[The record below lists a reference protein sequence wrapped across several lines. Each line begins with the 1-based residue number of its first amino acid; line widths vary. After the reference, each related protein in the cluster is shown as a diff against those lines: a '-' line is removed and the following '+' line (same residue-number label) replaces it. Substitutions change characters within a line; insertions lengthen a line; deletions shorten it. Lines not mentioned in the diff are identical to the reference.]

1 MIHWGSDVAAIL
13 DTIGVKAEVFT
24 KVEVKQIETHQKL
37 HMLMSDKYLA
47 RHASSI
53 NNNGGIEREVMS
65 HINIS
70 GFL

>member
-1 MIHWGSDVAAIL
+1 M
-13 DTIGVKAEVFT
+13 KAEVFT
-24 KVEVKQIETHQKL
+24 KVEVMQIETHQKL
-37 HMLMSDKYLA
+37 HIVMIMSEKYLA

>member
-1 MIHWGSDVAAIL
+1 M
-13 DTIGVKAEVFT
+13 KAEVFT
-24 KVEVKQIETHQKL
+24 KVEVMQIETHQKL
-37 HMLMSDKYLA
+37 HMIMSEKYLA
-47 RHASSI
+47 RHASIFSS